1 MSSSHSHSHQL
12 DPGDER
18 YAETRKV
25 TLIGAFIDAVLGFG
39 KITVGSVSA
48 STALVADGIHS
59 LSDLATDF
67 IVLFAAKHSSRGAD
81 EAHPYGHARIETAT
95 TVALGTTLILVA
107 LGIGWHAFDRLLS
120 KDYQL
125 PGEWALI
132 AALISVV
139 AKEGIYHYTMHT
151 AKRLRS
157 KMLEANAWHS
167 RSDAISSVIVVIG
180 ILGTMAGIEYL
191 DAIAAIGVA
200 YIIAK
205 IGWRLSWQ
213 SVQELVDTG
222 LDQESTDKIRA
233 IISSISG
240 VVDLHY
246 LRTRTM
252 GSDAL
257 VDVHIQVGR
266 NLSVSE
272 GHQISENVRWQ
283 LIQEMEDIS
292 DVLVHIDPEDDTEA
306 SEDCCHLPLRNV
318 VMAELEKQWHTIPAY
333 KNITRI
339 TLHYLDNAI
348 QVEVFLPLS
357 LCESIEAAEI
367 VRAQFDQIS
376 GAAHINEV
384 KVHFA

>member
-1 MSSSHSHSHQL
+1 MSNSHSHPPL
-12 DPGDER
+12 DPHDHR
-18 YAETRKV
+18 YLETRKV

-39 KITVGSVSA
+39 KILIGTIST

-95 TVALGTTLILVA
+95 TVALGSTLIIVA
-107 LGIGWHAFDRLLS
+107 LGIGWHAIERLFS
-120 KDYQL
+120 KDYQI
-125 PGEWALI
+125 PGELALM

-139 AKEGIYHYTMHT
+139 AKESIYHYTMHV
-151 AKRLRS
+151 AKQIKS

-167 RSDAISSVIVVIG
+167 RSDAISSVIVVVG

-191 DAIAAIGVA
+191 DAIAAVGVA

-222 LDQESTDKIRA
+222 LDQEATDKIRQ

-292 DVLVHIDPEDDTEA
+292 DVLVHIDPEDDAEE

-333 KNITRI
+333 KKIKRI

-348 QVEVFLPLS
+348 QIEVLLPLS
-357 LCESIEAAEI
+357 EYEGIADVQQLRDSFSLPKN
-367 VRAQFDQIS
+367 VV
-376 GAAHINEV
+376 HINDIQLY
-384 KVHFA
+384 FI

>member
-1 MSSSHSHSHQL
+1 MSSPHSEQPLDSH
-12 DPGDER
+12 DRR
-18 YAETRKV
+18 YLETRKV

-39 KITVGSVSA
+39 KIIIGTLSA

-59 LSDLATDF
+59 LSDLGTDF

-95 TVALGTTLILVA
+95 TVALGSTLILVA
-107 LGIGWHAFDRLLS
+107 FGIAWHAIERLFS
-120 KDYQL
+120 KDYQM
-125 PGEWALI
+125 PGELALI

-139 AKEGIYHYTMHT
+139 AKESIYHYTMHV
-151 AKRLRS
+151 AKQLKS

-167 RSDAISSVIVVIG
+167 RSDAISSVIVVVG

-222 LDQESTDKIRA
+222 LNQEATDKIRQT
-233 IISSISG
+233 ISSISG

-246 LRTRTM
+246 LRTRSM
-252 GSDAL
+252 GSDVL

-292 DVLVHIDPEDDTEA
+292 DVLVHIDPEDDAEA

-333 KNITRI
+333 KNIKRI

-348 QVEVFLPLS
+348 QVEVVLPLS
-357 LCESIEAAEI
+357 ESEGIDGI
-367 VRAQFDQIS
+367 QILRNS
-376 GAAHINEV
+376 FNLPKNVVHINNV
-384 KVHFA
+384 QLYFI